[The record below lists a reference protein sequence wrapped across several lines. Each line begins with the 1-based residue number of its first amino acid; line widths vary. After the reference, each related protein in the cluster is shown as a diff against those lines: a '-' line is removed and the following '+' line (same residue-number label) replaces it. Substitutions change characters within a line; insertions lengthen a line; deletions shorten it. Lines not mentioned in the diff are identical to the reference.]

1 MQMNHDITIQ
11 DVFHRFLPQYCETH
25 NFSLQQQ
32 LTALCISK
40 CHTLEMG
47 ANLSECESCHKKYIH
62 YNSCKNRHCPMCQG
76 MEVDEWIDKQQENVL
91 DVPYFHTVFTVPEEL
106 QQIIN
111 EYTNGKDPE
120 AYLILGHSSS
130 NKPVSRE
137 QAYRVLRSAGH
148 KIGLNSIG
156 AQTMRKTYAWNYYK
170 ETGDIYHLQKLFN
183 HASPSI
189 TYRFIGEKPNIEVF
203 LKKMTP
209 QENER
214 SRYLL
219 YLNDNG
225 KKKLNKIIDTLTG
238 IRDNFDSPANND
250 AFYGKVDCL
259 LQELEALMENYQNT
273 K

>member
-1 MQMNHDITIQ
+1 MNNNLDMKLSVGRILLKFPLDLAVENIYLGQTEKDTLLYADVIQVNVALTELLKKEIEVTIGT
-11 DVFHRFLPQYCETH
+11 R
-25 NFSLQQQ
+25 N
-32 LTALCISK
+32 
-40 CHTLEMG
+40 M
-47 ANLSECESCHKKYIH
+47 
-62 YNSCKNRHCPMCQG
+62 KN
-76 MEVDEWIDKQQENVL
+76 
-91 DVPYFHTVFTVPEEL
+91 VFTVPEEL

-111 EYTNGKDPE
+111 EYTKGKDPE

>member
-1 MQMNHDITIQ
+1 MNWVAPIKDQDTLKNFGETLKQMDYKYYIMFELGVGTGLQLQDILSFKNK
-11 DVFHRFLPQYCETH
+11 DV
-25 NFSLQQQ
+25 S
-32 LTALCISK
+32 
-40 CHTLEMG
+40 G
-47 ANLSECESCHKKYIH
+47 KKEIEV
-62 YNSCKNRHCPMCQG
+62 SIGTKN
-76 MEVDEWIDKQQENVL
+76 IKN
-91 DVPYFHTVFTVPEEL
+91 VFTIPEEL
-106 QQIIN
+106 QNIIN
-111 EYTNGKDPE
+111 EYTKGKDPD
-120 AYLILGHSSS
+120 AYLILGHNSA

-170 ETGDIYHLQKLFN
+170 ETGDIYYLQKLFN

-214 SRYLL
+214 SRYIL

-225 KKKLNKIIDTLTG
+225 KKRLDNIITTLTD
-238 IRDNFDSPANND
+238 IRSNFDSPANND
-250 AFYGKVDCL
+250 AFYGRVDCL
-259 LQELEALMENYQNT
+259 LQELDSLIDNYKNT

>member
-1 MQMNHDITIQ
+1 MRKNVCME
-11 DVFHRFLPQYCETH
+11 L
-25 NFSLQQQ
+25 LQR
-32 LTALCISK
+32 
-40 CHTLEMG
+40 
-47 ANLSECESCHKKYIH
+47 
-62 YNSCKNRHCPMCQG
+62 NRR
-76 MEVDEWIDKQQENVL
+76 
-91 DVPYFHTVFTVPEEL
+91 
-106 QQIIN
+106 
-111 EYTNGKDPE
+111 
-120 AYLILGHSSS
+120 YLSSS
-130 NKPVSRE
+130 
-137 QAYRVLRSAGH
+137 
-148 KIGLNSIG
+148 
-156 AQTMRKTYAWNYYK
+156 
-170 ETGDIYHLQKLFN
+170 ETFFN

-259 LQELEALMENYQNT
+259 YRN
-273 K
+273 

>member
-1 MQMNHDITIQ
+1 MNWVAPIKDQETLKNFGETLKQVDYKYYIMFELGVGTGLQLQDILAFKNKDVTGKKEIEVTIGT
-11 DVFHRFLPQYCETH
+11 R
-25 NFSLQQQ
+25 N
-32 LTALCISK
+32 
-40 CHTLEMG
+40 M
-47 ANLSECESCHKKYIH
+47 
-62 YNSCKNRHCPMCQG
+62 KN
-76 MEVDEWIDKQQENVL
+76 
-91 DVPYFHTVFTVPEEL
+91 VFTVPEEL

-111 EYTNGKDPE
+111 EYTKGKDPE

-170 ETGDIYHLQKLFN
+170 ET
-183 HASPSI
+183 
-189 TYRFIGEKPNIEVF
+189 VF
-203 LKKMTP
+203 LKKTTP

>member
-1 MQMNHDITIQ
+1 MNWVAPIKDQ
-11 DVFHRFLPQYCETH
+11 ETLK
-25 NFSLQQQ
+25 NFGETLKQVDYKYYIMFELGVGTGLQ
-32 LTALCISK
+32 
-40 CHTLEMG
+40 
-47 ANLSECESCHKKYIH
+47 
-62 YNSCKNRHCPMCQG
+62 
-76 MEVDEWIDKQQENVL
+76 
-91 DVPYFHTVFTVPEEL
+91 L
-106 QQIIN
+106 Q
-111 EYTNGKDPE
+111 GKDPE

-259 LQELEALMENYQNT
+259 LQELEALMENYENT

>member
-1 MQMNHDITIQ
+1 MNWVAPIKDQETLKNFGETLKQVDYKYYIMFELGVGTGLQLQDILAFKNKDVTGKKEIEVTIGT
-11 DVFHRFLPQYCETH
+11 R
-25 NFSLQQQ
+25 N
-32 LTALCISK
+32 
-40 CHTLEMG
+40 M
-47 ANLSECESCHKKYIH
+47 
-62 YNSCKNRHCPMCQG
+62 KN
-76 MEVDEWIDKQQENVL
+76 
-91 DVPYFHTVFTVPEEL
+91 VFTVPEEL

-111 EYTNGKDPE
+111 EYTKGKDPE

-156 AQTMRKTYAWNYYK
+156 AQTMRKT
-170 ETGDIYHLQKLFN
+170 
-183 HASPSI
+183 I

>member
-1 MQMNHDITIQ
+1 MNWVAPIKDQETLKNFGETLKQVDYKYYIMFELGVGTGLQLQDILAFKNKDVTGKKEIEVTIGT
-11 DVFHRFLPQYCETH
+11 R
-25 NFSLQQQ
+25 N
-32 LTALCISK
+32 
-40 CHTLEMG
+40 M
-47 ANLSECESCHKKYIH
+47 
-62 YNSCKNRHCPMCQG
+62 KN
-76 MEVDEWIDKQQENVL
+76 
-91 DVPYFHTVFTVPEEL
+91 VFTVPEEL

-111 EYTNGKDPE
+111 EYTKGKDPE

-183 HASPSI
+183 HASPYSFLRSELCLRLLQSHY
-189 TYRFIGEKPNIEVF
+189 TEVF

>member
-1 MQMNHDITIQ
+1 MNWVAPIKDQETLKNFGETLKQVDYKYYIMFELGVGTGLQLQDILAFKNKDVTGKKEIEVTIGT
-11 DVFHRFLPQYCETH
+11 R
-25 NFSLQQQ
+25 N
-32 LTALCISK
+32 
-40 CHTLEMG
+40 M
-47 ANLSECESCHKKYIH
+47 
-62 YNSCKNRHCPMCQG
+62 KN
-76 MEVDEWIDKQQENVL
+76 
-91 DVPYFHTVFTVPEEL
+91 VFTV
-106 QQIIN
+106 
-111 EYTNGKDPE
+111 PE

>member
-1 MQMNHDITIQ
+1 MNWVAPIKDQETLKNFGETLKQVDYKYYIMFELGVGTGLQLQDILAFKNKDVTGKKEIEVTIGT
-11 DVFHRFLPQYCETH
+11 R
-25 NFSLQQQ
+25 N
-32 LTALCISK
+32 
-40 CHTLEMG
+40 M
-47 ANLSECESCHKKYIH
+47 
-62 YNSCKNRHCPMCQG
+62 KN
-76 MEVDEWIDKQQENVL
+76 
-91 DVPYFHTVFTVPEEL
+91 VFTVPEEL
-106 QQIIN
+106 YSLIYSNQKLL
-111 EYTNGKDPE
+111 YDALYHASHHTM

-259 LQELEALMENYQNT
+259 LQELEALMENYENT

>member
-1 MQMNHDITIQ
+1 MNWVAPIKDKDTLKK
-11 DVFHRFLPQYCETH
+11 FGET
-25 NFSLQQQ
+25 L
-32 LTALCISK
+32 K
-40 CHTLEMG
+40 
-47 ANLSECESCHKKYIH
+47 
-62 YNSCKNRHCPMCQG
+62 
-76 MEVDEWIDKQQENVL
+76 EVDYKYYIMFELGVGTGLQLQDILKFKVK
-91 DVPYFHTVFTVPEEL
+91 DVRGKSEITVKIGTKNIQNTFTIPEEI
-106 QQIIN
+106 QKIIN
-111 EYTNGKDPE
+111 DFTEHKDPDS
-120 AYLILGHSSS
+120 YLILGHSTT

-137 QAYRVLRSAGH
+137 QAYRVLRAAGH

-156 AQTMRKTYAWNYYK
+156 AQTMRKTFAWNYYK
-170 ETGDIYHLQKLFN
+170 ETGDIYYLQNLFN

-219 YLNDNG
+219 YLNGNG
-225 KKKLNKIIDTLTG
+225 KKRLNSIIDTLTN
-238 IRDNFDSPANND
+238 IRDSFDSPANND

-259 LQELEALMENYQNT
+259 LEELDSLMENYKNT

>member
-1 MQMNHDITIQ
+1 MLFRST
-11 DVFHRFLPQYCETH
+11 
-25 NFSLQQQ
+25 
-32 LTALCISK
+32 K
-40 CHTLEMG
+40 
-47 ANLSECESCHKKYIH
+47 
-62 YNSCKNRHCPMCQG
+62 
-76 MEVDEWIDKQQENVL
+76 
-91 DVPYFHTVFTVPEEL
+91 
-106 QQIIN
+106 
-111 EYTNGKDPE
+111 GKDPE

-148 KIGLNSIG
+148 NIGLNSIG